1 MAAMAALIAGCAA
14 TENFT
19 ERLEDWLRTKR
30 KALDTT
36 RISSQEFQ
44 DRIRGAFAGRM
55 IGAAYASYAEVSP
68 DAEPGE
74 IRAPLWR
81 PGEMPRALQSE
92 SMYVSVWFL
101 EALQL
106 EGLAIRSQDAGRR
119 FARTA
124 FPLSGA
130 NHEGRENTRAGIMPP
145 DSGRPR
151 YNPYADDYRFQAS
164 AAMLGIL
171 TPGLHQTKNRLAD
184 SFRELTAYG
193 DGYYGGLYIAGLY
206 TASIFKTEPEA
217 IIRAALASIPPRS
230 DYARLILDILDFHKN
245 RNHEGWEGCWRMM
258 RERWAIPPDSVK
270 PYRRD
275 AKWVGGTV
283 TLSLL
288 FGQGDFARTMEIA
301 LRSGQGLEATV
312 ADACGVLG
320 AIRGYSRIPPEF
332 TSAVVPIMDRPFLG
346 TRHSF
351 STAAQGAQEIAMEL
365 VRRRGGSLETLG
377 ERRYLVVPEERP
389 VEPRGLEQYTENMAQ
404 DLQRHWDGLETLRFN
419 RRHERLNR
427 ELSGW
432 SPGWRIENCGDMIY
446 TGLVDEVGARSN
458 VFVTYPRNE
467 ETPSRFSWRGTVPAQ
482 DPRLSIISAASA
494 VRPNSNFDMIVRING
509 EIVLQETVVSG
520 ADQQM
525 GWRDFSIDLSPYAGR
540 EATITVDHAA
550 RGWDNEN
557 NSAFWARLRIQAGD
571 RLIGAE

>member
-1 MAAMAALIAGCAA
+1 
-14 TENFT
+14 
-19 ERLEDWLRTKR
+19 
-30 KALDTT
+30 
-36 RISSQEFQ
+36 
-44 DRIRGAFAGRM
+44 
-55 IGAAYASYAEVSP
+55 
-68 DAEPGE
+68 
-74 IRAPLWR
+74 
-81 PGEMPRALQSE
+81 
-92 SMYVSVWFL
+92 
-101 EALQL
+101 
-106 EGLAIRSQDAGRR
+106 
-119 FARTA
+119 
-124 FPLSGA
+124 
-130 NHEGRENTRAGIMPP
+130 
-145 DSGRPR
+145 
-151 YNPYADDYRFQAS
+151 
-164 AAMLGIL
+164 
-171 TPGLHQTKNRLAD
+171 
-184 SFRELTAYG
+184 
-193 DGYYGGLYIAGLY
+193 
-206 TASIFKTEPEA
+206 
-217 IIRAALASIPPRS
+217 
-230 DYARLILDILDFHKN
+230 
-245 RNHEGWEGCWRMM
+245 
-258 RERWAIPPDSVK
+258 
-270 PYRRD
+270 
-275 AKWVGGTV
+275 
-283 TLSLL
+283 
-288 FGQGDFARTMEIA
+288 
-301 LRSGQGLEATV
+301 
-312 ADACGVLG
+312 
-320 AIRGYSRIPPEF
+320 
-332 TSAVVPIMDRPFLG
+332 
-346 TRHSF
+346 
-351 STAAQGAQEIAMEL
+351 MEL